1 MQAIR
6 LQRLQNTIQ
15 EGKFRVYLQPKA
27 ELSTGRLR
35 GAEALVRYVDEV
47 HGVVPPAK
55 FIPQLE
61 TENIVR
67 YIDFFMLEKVCAIL
81 QDWTRRDFPS
91 CPISIN
97 FSRRTLM
104 EDCIVEKISAVT
116 DRYHLDHALF
126 EIEIT
131 ENIREIDRHMLREIS
146 ESLVCAGYRISLDD
160 FGSEYSNL
168 SILSTLPLSG
178 LKLDKSLIQDLY
190 ANPSTHILVKSLIQ
204 ACHEMGIDSTA
215 EGVEE
220 EEQLKILQ
228 AIGCTYAQGYLFSPP
243 LSVQEFEQEYLDYSS
258 HMVSFLS
265 R

>member
-1 MQAIR
+1 
-6 LQRLQNTIQ
+6 
-15 EGKFRVYLQPKA
+15 
-27 ELSTGRLR
+27 
-35 GAEALVRYVDEV
+35 
-47 HGVVPPAK
+47 
-55 FIPQLE
+55 
-61 TENIVR
+61 
-67 YIDFFMLEKVCAIL
+67 
-81 QDWTRRDFPS
+81 
-91 CPISIN
+91 
-97 FSRRTLM
+97 M
-104 EDCIVEKISAVT
+104 EDCIVEKISAVA

-243 LSVQEFEQEYLDYSS
+243 LSVQEFEQDFVEYSTHL
-258 HMVSFLS
+258 VWFLS
-265 R
+265 I